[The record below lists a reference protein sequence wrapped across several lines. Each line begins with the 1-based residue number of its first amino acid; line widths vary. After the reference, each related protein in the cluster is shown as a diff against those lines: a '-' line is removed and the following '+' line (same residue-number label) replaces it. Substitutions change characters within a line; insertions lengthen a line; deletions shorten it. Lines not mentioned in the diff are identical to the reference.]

1 MTTRIDRFTIERLS
15 EPADFDAQLV
25 RDVKD
30 GLTSTP
36 KALPSIYFYDDH
48 GSQLFDRITELPE
61 YYLTRLETEILEE
74 HADEI
79 IARFRPHELMEIGAG
94 FARKTRILLSAMH
107 RAGLGDAYVPIDV
120 SDAALEQA
128 GAALTDAYD
137 WLTVRA
143 YVGDFGTDLHRV
155 PRGGDRIVAFLGSTL
170 GNLSPPDRPAFLT
183 EVAASVAEGDVLL
196 LGVDL
201 IKDEATM
208 VAAYNDSR
216 GVSAAFNKNILT
228 VINRTLGGNLPL
240 DGFDHESSF
249 FRDSGCMKQ
258 SLRANRD
265 ITATLDAVGITI
277 EFVKDEAVH
286 TEWSCKFTV
295 EGISAELATSGLTVC
310 DALTDSNDHFA
321 LIVATKET
329 PTGSR

>member
-15 EPADFDAQLV
+15 EPADFDAQLL
-25 RDVKD
+25 RDVRD
-30 GLTSTP
+30 GLTRMP

-48 GSQLFDRITELPE
+48 GSDLFDQITELPE
-61 YYLTRLETEILEE
+61 YYLTRAETEILEK
-74 HADEI
+74 HADELI
-79 IARFRPHELMEIGAG
+79 RRFRPHELMEIGAG

-120 SDAALEQA
+120 SDAALAHA
-128 GAALTDAYD
+128 GAALTDAYE

-155 PRGGDRIVAFLGSTL
+155 PRGGNRIVAFLGSTL
-170 GNLSPPDRPAFLT
+170 GNLSPTDRPAFLT
-183 EVAASVAEGDVLL
+183 EVAASVFEGDVLL

-208 VAAYNDSR
+208 VAAYNDSQ
-216 GVSAAFNKNILT
+216 GISAAFNKNILS

-240 DGFDHESSF
+240 DAFDHESTF
-249 FRDSGCMKQ
+249 FPDSGCMKQ

-265 ITATLDAVGITI
+265 LIATLDTVGITI
-277 EFVKDEAVH
+277 DFARGEAVH
-286 TEWSCKFTV
+286 TEWSCKFTI
-295 EGISAELATSGLTVC
+295 EGISNELATSGLTVT
-310 DALTDSNDHFA
+310 DVLTDSNDQFA
-321 LIVATKET
+321 LIVAT
-329 PTGSR
+329 R

>member
-1 MTTRIDRFTIERLS
+1 MTTRIDRFAIERLS

-48 GSQLFDRITELPE
+48 GSELFDRITALPE
-61 YYLTRLETEILEE
+61 YYLTRLETEILEK
-74 HADEI
+74 HADDL

-120 SDAALEQA
+120 SDAALVQA

-143 YVGDFGTDLHRV
+143 YVGDFGSDLHRV
-155 PRGGDRIVAFLGSTL
+155 PRGGNRIVAFLGSTI
-170 GNLSPPDRPAFLT
+170 GNLAPPDRPAFLA
-183 EVAASVAEGDVLL
+183 EVAASVFEGDVLL

-208 VAAYNDSR
+208 VAAYNDSQ

-228 VINRTLGGNLPL
+228 VINKTLGSNLPL
-240 DGFDHESSF
+240 DAFDHESAF
-249 FRDSGCMKQ
+249 FPESGCMKQ

-265 ITATLDAVGITI
+265 ITATLEVADLTI
-277 EFVKDEAVH
+277 EFTEGEAVH

-295 EGISAELATSGLTVC
+295 DGITAELAASGLVVTDV
-310 DALTDSNDHFA
+310 LTDGNDHFA
-321 LIVATKET
+321 LIVATK
-329 PTGSR
+329 

>member
-1 MTTRIDRFTIERLS
+1 MKTSVNRFTIERLS
-15 EPADFDAQLV
+15 EPADFEAQLL
-25 RDVKD
+25 RDVKA

-36 KALPSIYFYDDH
+36 KTLPSIYFYDDY
-48 GSQLFDRITELPE
+48 GSELFDQITELPE
-61 YYLTRLETEILEE
+61 YYLTRLETEILER
-74 HADEI
+74 HADEL

-120 SDAALEQA
+120 SVAALEDA
-128 GAALTDAYD
+128 GAALTDAYE

-155 PRGGDRIVAFLGSTL
+155 PRGGNRIVAFLGSTL
-170 GNLSPPDRPAFLT
+170 GNLSPAERPAFLA
-183 EVAASVAEGDVLL
+183 EVSASVSQGDVLL

-208 VAAYNDSR
+208 VAAYDDSQ

-228 VINRTLGGNLPL
+228 VINRSLGGDLPL
-240 DGFDHESSF
+240 DAFDHETAYF
-249 FRDSGCMKQ
+249 PVSGCMKQ

-265 ITATLDAVGITI
+265 VAATLDAVGIVI
-277 EFVKDEAVH
+277 EFAKGEPMH

-295 EGISAELATSGLTVC
+295 DGISEELATSGMTVV
-310 DALTDSNDHFA
+310 DVLTDSNDHVA
-321 LIVATKET
+321 LIVATK
-329 PTGSR
+329 

>member
-1 MTTRIDRFTIERLS
+1 MTTKLDRFTIERLS

-25 RDVKD
+25 RDVKS

-36 KALPSIYFYDDH
+36 KTLPSIYFYDDH
-48 GSQLFDRITELPE
+48 GSELFDQITELPE
-61 YYLTRLETEILEE
+61 YYLTRLETEILEQ
-74 HADEI
+74 HADDL
-79 IARFRPHELMEIGAG
+79 IARFCPHELMEIGAG

-107 RAGLGDAYVPIDV
+107 RAGVGDAYVPIDV
-120 SDAALEQA
+120 SEAALEDA
-128 GAALTDAYD
+128 GAALTDAYA

-155 PRGGDRIVAFLGSTL
+155 PRGGNRIVAFLGSTL
-170 GNLSPPDRPAFLT
+170 GNLSPADRPAFLS
-183 EVAASVAEGDVLL
+183 EVAASVFEGDVLL

-208 VAAYNDSR
+208 IAAYDDSQ

-228 VINRTLGGNLPL
+228 VINRTLGGDLPL
-240 DGFDHESSF
+240 DAFDHETAF
-249 FRDSGCMKQ
+249 FAESGCMKQ
-258 SLRANRD
+258 SLRANREV
-265 ITATLDAVGITI
+265 TATLEKLGIAV
-277 EFVKDEAVH
+277 EFTQGEVMH

-295 EGISAELATSGLTVC
+295 DGISAELATSGLTVV

-321 LIVATKET
+321 LIVATK
-329 PTGSR
+329 

>member
-1 MTTRIDRFTIERLS
+1 MTTKVDRFTIERLS
-15 EPADFDAQLV
+15 EPADFDAQLI
-25 RDVKD
+25 RDVTT

-36 KALPSIYFYDDH
+36 KTLPSIYFYDDH
-48 GSQLFDRITELPE
+48 GSGLFDQITELPE
-61 YYLTRLETEILEE
+61 YYLTRLETEILEQ
-74 HADEI
+74 HADEL

-120 SDAALEQA
+120 SDAALEDA
-128 GAALTDAYD
+128 GIALTDAYS

-155 PRGGDRIVAFLGSTL
+155 PRGGNRIVAFLGSTL
-170 GNLSPPDRPAFLT
+170 GNLSPADRPAFLA
-183 EVAASVAEGDVLL
+183 EVAASVDEGDVLL

-201 IKDEATM
+201 IKDEAMM
-208 VAAYNDSR
+208 VAAYDDAQ
-216 GVSAAFNKNILT
+216 GISAAFNKNILT
-228 VINRTLGGNLPL
+228 VINRTLGGDLPP
-240 DGFDHESSF
+240 DAFDHETAF
-249 FRDSGCMKQ
+249 FPESGCMKQ

-265 ITATLDAVGITI
+265 VTATLDTAGITVD
-277 EFVKDEAVH
+277 FARGEAVH

-295 EGISAELATSGLTVC
+295 EGISEELATSGLTVV

-321 LIVATKET
+321 LIVATK
-329 PTGSR
+329 